1 MRYWTCTSGT
11 RMDGTCGVRHADQ
24 AEAQRHVTELD
35 EANRQAVN
43 ARRRA
48 LGAAALGYS
57 VLYTGRAVIL
67 QTE

>member
-1 MRYWTCTSGT
+1 
-11 RMDGTCGVRHADQ
+11 MDGTCGVRHPDQ
-24 AEAQRHVTELD
+24 VEAQRHVDELD

-43 ARRRA
+43 ARRRV
-48 LGAAALGYS
+48 LGAAPLGYS